1 MVLKLLVLNSLRFQL
16 HLQLVVIVTSKIIE
30 LYPFIV
36 MPTDIVQTLN
46 TFTNKKSTMLSIVS
60 INT

>member
-1 MVLKLLVLNSLRFQL
+1 
-16 HLQLVVIVTSKIIE
+16 VIVTSKIIE